1 MMAAAP
7 HPWDDAAVGW
17 NDHAPMLTQ
26 WLREATGAM
35 LDAAHIGSG
44 AHVLDIAAGSG
55 DQTLDIAHRVGP
67 TGQVLAT
74 DISARILGLALAKLR
89 DAGFGPDTLQTRVA
103 DAQALGLDGAG
114 FDAAVCRLGL
124 MFCHTPLTA
133 LKGIRAALKPGGR
146 FAALVFSSPQ
156 HNPCIAIM
164 AFTAM
169 RHAGRPPASAPAPGS
184 LLSLGRP
191 GLLASLL
198 TDAGFTDINVRAMA
212 APMRLPSTQH
222 YVDFVRTAGLP
233 IKAILASLSEA
244 AQQEAWS
251 DIYHQLDQFMTPE
264 GWQGPNELLL
274 CCATRPV
281 AQTR

>member
-7 HPWDDAAVGW
+7 HPWDDAAVSW
-17 NDHAPMLTQ
+17 NDHSPMLTQ
-26 WLREATGAM
+26 WLREATDAM

-55 DQTLDIAHRVGP
+55 DQTLDIARRVGP
-67 TGQVLAT
+67 TGHVLAT
-74 DISARILGLALAKLR
+74 DISARILGLALIKLR
-89 DAGFGPDTLQTRVA
+89 EAGFGPDILQTRVA
-103 DAQALGLDGAG
+103 DAQALGLDSAG
-114 FDAAVCRLGL
+114 FDAVVCRLGL

-133 LKGIRAALKPGGR
+133 LEGMRAALKPGGR

-156 HNPCIAIM
+156 YNPCISIM
-164 AFTAM
+164 ASTAM
-169 RHAGRPPASAPAPGS
+169 RHAGLPLASAPAPGS

-191 GLLASLL
+191 GLLDSLL

-233 IKAILASLSEA
+233 IKAILAPLSDA
-244 AQQEAWS
+244 AQQEAWA
-251 DIYHQLDQFMTPE
+251 DIARQLDQFMTPT

-274 CCATRPV
+274 CYAKRPT
-281 AQTR
+281 A

>member
-1 MMAAAP
+1 MMAAAA

-26 WLREATGAM
+26 WLRESTSAM
-35 LDAAHIGSG
+35 LDAAHIGPG

-55 DQTLDIAHRVGP
+55 DQTLDIARRVGP
-67 TGQVLAT
+67 TGHVLAT
-74 DISARILGLALAKLR
+74 DISARILGLALTKLR

-114 FDAAVCRLGL
+114 FDAVVSRLGL

-133 LKGIRAALKPGGR
+133 FKGIRAALKPGGR

-164 AFTAM
+164 ASTAM
-169 RHAGRPPASAPAPGS
+169 RHAGLPPASAPAPGS

-191 GLLASLL
+191 GLLESLL
-198 TDAGFTDINVRAMA
+198 KDAGFTDINVRAMA
-212 APMRLPSTQH
+212 AYMCLPSTQH

-233 IKAILASLSEA
+233 IKAILAPLSEA
-244 AQQEAWS
+244 AQQAAWA
-251 DIYHQLDQFMTPE
+251 DITSQLDQFTTPT

-281 AQTR
+281 A